1 MYIYM
6 YINIYVY
13 VYIIWLYMSILI
25 KQSGAL
31 KHSLKQVHRKRL
43 KGVGGA
49 GVDLNSTE
57 WQ

>member
-1 MYIYM
+1 
-6 YINIYVY
+6 
-13 VYIIWLYMSILI
+13 MSILI

-57 WQ
+57 